1 MLSLKKYL
9 LNLNI
14 FAVSDD
20 SGEREDEQQRRSNI
34 IATRVYVLILTLVLV
49 DVALISWM
57 SSERTMMTIEHP
69 TRQQF
74 EALPIEAKCPCSRV
88 SILYEEFISIN
99 ATFHQVCLSDF
110 VSDGWITTAD
120 FGPSSTY
127 YLPIDFRAMG
137 SAQFQ
142 ALAGFCRL
150 SKSNVAQSISSF
162 FQTTLVSSEALT
174 ETDFRSQTEAL
185 INQFQR
191 TAPDTFIFQLRLVR
205 EMIHSTKLFSALQTN
220 YHLY

>member
-1 MLSLKKYL
+1 MPSLKNYL

-14 FAVSDD
+14 FAASDD

-34 IATRVYVLILTLVLV
+34 VATRVYVVILTLVLV
-49 DVALISWM
+49 DVALISWI
-57 SSERTMMTIEHP
+57 SSETTMVTIEHP

-74 EALPIEAKCPCSRV
+74 EALPNEAKCPCSRV
-88 SILYEEFISIN
+88 SILYEEFISIQ
-99 ATFHQVCLSDF
+99 ATFHQVCESDF
-110 VSDGWITTAD
+110 VSDRWIETAD
-120 FGPSSTY
+120 FGSRSIDYFT
-127 YLPIDFRAMG
+127 IDFRAMG

-162 FQTTLVSSEALT
+162 FQSTLVSSEALT
-174 ETDFRSQTEAL
+174 ETVFRSQTEAL

-205 EMIHSTKLFSALQTN
+205 EMIHNNRLFSALQTN
-220 YHLY
+220 YRLY